1 MSIRPWLPFPFALAL
16 TVADAQA
23 ASFCV
28 DTGTELQQALMAAA
42 SNGEADTIKVEF
54 GTYEGLSAV
63 AFAYSSSQN
72 FALTVAGGYL
82 PGCLLQILDPSLT
95 ELSGSD
101 ARQVLS
107 IHGAPGSSGAQA
119 LSNLTISHG
128 FTSQPGAGLVIGGG
142 GGFSGNVSVSRVV
155 LSRNVSTSFGGGMS
169 VYSEGIVNI
178 LNNLFLLN
186 RCSSGNC
193 AFSSTVNAPSPTGF
207 RAYFGNNTI
216 VGNACTPGSECN
228 FTGARYGG
236 SASSVFYNNVFAANT
251 QGDLALQNF
260 SGGSTE
266 LYNNNVVSISGTP
279 PALMAGNIAFANPK
293 FVDLLN
299 EDFRPRL
306 DSPLRNAGI
315 SEFALLHEDLA
326 GVDRV
331 NEYRVD
337 IGAYENNE
345 RVFTDGFEFAE

>member
-1 MSIRPWLPFPFALAL
+1 MPIRPLLPLPFALAL
-16 TVADAQA
+16 IIADAQA
-23 ASFCV
+23 ATFCV
-28 DTGTELQQALMAAA
+28 DTGPELQQALMTAA
-42 SNGEADTIKVEF
+42 SNGEADTVKVEL
-54 GTYEGLSAV
+54 GIYEGSSAV

-72 FALTVAGGYL
+72 FAVTVAGGYL
-82 PGCLLQILDPSLT
+82 PGCALQFPDPSLT

-107 IHGAPGSSGAQA
+107 MQGTSASSGAQA
-119 LSNLTISHG
+119 LSNLTIRDGS
-128 FTSQPGAGLVIGGG
+128 TSQPGAGLVIGGG
-142 GGFSGNVSVSRVV
+142 AGFSGTVSVSRVV
-155 LSRNVSTSFGGGMS
+155 FSRNVSTSFGGGMS
-169 VYSEGIVNI
+169 LYSEGLVNI

-186 RCSSGNC
+186 RCSIGNC
-193 AFSSTVNAPSPTGF
+193 AFTATVNASSPTGF

-216 VGNACTPGSECN
+216 VGNACTSGSGCS

-236 SASSVFYNNVFAANT
+236 SASSVFYNNVFAANAL
-251 QGDLALQNF
+251 GDLALQNF

-279 PALMAGNIAFANPK
+279 PALMAGNIAFANPQ

-299 EDFRPRL
+299 DDLRPTF

-315 SEFALLHEDLA
+315 SEFALLHQDLA

-331 NEYRVD
+331 NEFRVD
-337 IGAYENNE
+337 IGAYENVQ
-345 RVFTDGFEFAE
+345 RIFLDGFEFVE